1 MQYFKKFDFYG
12 KSVSFFYGSS
22 TYHRTIFGGLLSIFT
37 FSLMSAI
44 TISSLYNFLYQKP
57 VINSNVIFFINK
69 KFAELKGME
78 INGQLTLDIQEEI
91 IKEFININN
100 TYNQLDDF
108 LKYYR
113 IVLHE
118 KYYEEIE
125 KFHVAKIIKLDNSTY
140 QFNVE
145 MHISDVFKEKEFYS
159 LKIISCDELF
169 KKESSVIWPKL
180 ENYGNEEDD
189 MNKLD
194 ENNLNNKFKFDNSP
208 QMCSTEFK
216 KYFDNVK
223 KYKLENIDFI
233 FSFDTPIYTVD
244 RKGDLHKTQHLNKFS
259 FNVKENY
266 LANYDMDINYV
277 VIEDDSNIYYTKKKY
292 DAYFTMKHPV
302 LINEDNSLIN
312 NEYCLNIDLKNEN
325 NDQIIL
331 ITINKYKLLDFLAK
345 LGGIMKIITIMK
357 MTMTFW
363 SSYFYEKTL
372 YKLIVKRKNPYLEQ
386 KRLLLEPNL
395 RNISSKK
402 ILNDYTD
409 KKFDPETSSVKSQAS
424 VNYNYTL
431 NNYNSN
437 IGPFAL
443 PDKSNKKNIND
454 EYCSY
459 FAWIMNKFCKLI
471 YSNKEAR
478 RKKLMITDTLGLSNY
493 LLHLDYIDRQIIL
506 EQKTGEINN
515 KIKEIL
521 SMNNN
526 RNNYDDSK
534 ENLEMNLN
542 SEKMRK
548 MSETENGNENI
559 DLKNKGKPLV
569 DEDD

>member
-44 TISSLYNFLYQKP
+44 TIYSLYNFLYQKP

-78 INGQLTLDIQEEI
+78 INGQLTLDIQEDMLNDY
-91 IKEFININN
+91 INMNN

-125 KFHVAKIIKLDNSTY
+125 KYHVAKIIRVDNSTY

-145 MHISDVFKEKEFYS
+145 MHISDVFKEKEFSS
-159 LKIISCDELF
+159 LKIISCDELL

-180 ENYGNEEDD
+180 ENLESGNDFDEY
-189 MNKLD
+189 D
-194 ENNLNNKFKFDNSP
+194 ENNFEKKFEFDNSP
-208 QMCSTEFK
+208 QMCLTEHS
-216 KYFDNVK
+216 KYFENVK
-223 KYKLENIDFI
+223 KHNLENIDFI

-244 RKGDLHKTQHLNKFS
+244 RKGDLHKTQHLTRMN
-259 FNVKENY
+259 FNVKENLFLSY
-266 LANYDMDINYV
+266 SMDINYV
-277 VIEDDSNIYYTKKKY
+277 VIEDDSNIYYEKKKY

-302 LINEDNSLIN
+302 LIHEDDSLIKN
-312 NEYCLNIDLKNEN
+312 DYSLNIDLKNEN

-331 ITINKYKLLDFLAK
+331 ITIDKYKLLDFLAK

-357 MTMTFW
+357 MTCTFW

-386 KRLLLEPNL
+386 KKLLLEPTFK
-395 RNISSKK
+395 NIASRR
-402 ILNDYTD
+402 IMNNFNE
-409 KKFDPETSSVKSQAS
+409 KKFDPETSSMRSQPS

-431 NNYNSN
+431 NNFNSN

-443 PDKSNKKNIND
+443 PDKNNKNNNIND

-459 FAWIMNKFCKLI
+459 FAWIMNKFCKVI
-471 YSNKEAR
+471 YLNKEAR

-521 SMNNN
+521 SKSNNSDES
-526 RNNYDDSK
+526 RENNDS
-534 ENLEMNLN
+534 LDVNLN
-542 SEKMRK
+542 LDNVGKS
-548 MSETENGNENI
+548 SETETDNFKNIKKEIPLIENEQ
-559 DLKNKGKPLV
+559 
-569 DEDD
+569 

>member
-44 TISSLYNFLYQKP
+44 TSYSLYNFLYQKP
-57 VINSNVIFFINK
+57 IINSNVIFFINK

-78 INGQLTLDIQEEI
+78 INGLLNLDIQEDMMN
-91 IKEFININN
+91 EFSKMNNI

-108 LKYYR
+108 FKYYR

-118 KYYEEIE
+118 KYFEEIE
-125 KFHVAKIIKLDNSTY
+125 KYRVAKISKLDNNTF

-145 MHISDVFKEKEFYS
+145 MHISDVFKEKEFSS
-159 LKIISCDELF
+159 LKIISCDELL
-169 KKESSVIWPKL
+169 KKESNVIWPKL
-180 ENYGNEEDD
+180 ENIDDEENDID
-189 MNKLD
+189 ELD
-194 ENNLNNKFKFDNSP
+194 EDNPEKKFKFDNSP
-208 QMCSTEFK
+208 QKCLTEYN
-216 KYFDNVK
+216 KYFENVK
-223 KYKLENIDFI
+223 KYNLENIDFI

-244 RKGDLHKTQHLNKFS
+244 RKGALHKTQHLTRFN
-259 FNVKENY
+259 FNVKENLY
-266 LANYDMDINYV
+266 LSYSMDINYV
-277 VIEDDSNIYYTKKKY
+277 VIEDDSNIYYSKKKY

-302 LINEDNSLIN
+302 LNKEKESSIEKKD
-312 NEYCLNIDLKNEN
+312 YCLNIDLKNED

-357 MTMTFW
+357 MTCTFW

-386 KRLLLEPNL
+386 KRLLLEPTL

-402 ILNDYTD
+402 IIGPYND
-409 KKFDPETSSVKSQAS
+409 KKFDPETSSVRSQAS
-424 VNYNYTL
+424 VNYNYSL

-443 PDKSNKKNIND
+443 PDKNKKKNIND

-506 EQKTGEINN
+506 EQQTGEINK
-515 KIKEIL
+515 KIKEL
-521 SMNNN
+521 LEKNSN
-526 RNNYDDSK
+526 NNYDDSN
-534 ENLEMNLN
+534 ENEEMNFDSN
-542 SEKMRK
+542 KMRK
-548 MSETENGNENI
+548 MSDAENGKDNFET
-559 DLKNKGKPLV
+559 KNKMNLIEE
-569 DEDD
+569 ED

>member
-44 TISSLYNFLYQKP
+44 TIYSLYNFLYQKP

-78 INGQLTLDIQEEI
+78 INGQLTLDIQEDMLNDY
-91 IKEFININN
+91 INVNN

-118 KYYEEIE
+118 KYFEEIE
-125 KFHVAKIIKLDNSTY
+125 KYHVAKIIRIDNSTF

-145 MHISDVFKEKEFYS
+145 MHISDVFKEKEFSS

-180 ENYGNEEDD
+180 ENLENENDLDEY
-189 MNKLD
+189 D
-194 ENNLNNKFKFDNSP
+194 ENNLEKKFEFDNSP
-208 QMCSTEFK
+208 QMCLTEHS
-216 KYFDNVK
+216 KYFENIK
-223 KYKLENIDFI
+223 KHNLENIDFI

-244 RKGDLHKTQHLNKFS
+244 RKGDLHKTQHLTRLN
-259 FNVKENY
+259 FNVRENLFLSY
-266 LANYDMDINYV
+266 SMDINYV
-277 VIEDDSNIYYTKKKY
+277 VIEDDSNIYYEKKKY

-302 LINEDNSLIN
+302 LIHEDDTLIKN
-312 NEYCLNIDLKNEN
+312 DYSLNIDLKNEN

-331 ITINKYKLLDFLAK
+331 ITIDKYKLLDFLAK

-357 MTMTFW
+357 MTCTFW

-386 KRLLLEPNL
+386 KRLLLEPTL

-402 ILNDYTD
+402 IMNPYND
-409 KKFDPETSSVKSQAS
+409 KKFDLETSSVRSQAS

-431 NNYNSN
+431 NNYNSD

-443 PDKSNKKNIND
+443 PDKMKKKDVND

-459 FAWIMNKFCKLI
+459 FAWVMNKFCKLI

-506 EQKTGEINN
+506 EQQTGEINN
-515 KIKEIL
+515 KIKEL
-521 SMNNN
+521 LARSSN
-526 RNNYDDSK
+526 NNYDDSK
-534 ENLEMNLN
+534 ENMEMNLD
-542 SEKMRK
+542 SDKERK
-548 MSETENGNENI
+548 MSETETNDNF
-559 DLKNKGKPLV
+559 DTKNKMKELV
-569 DEDD
+569 EEDDI

>member
-22 TYHRTIFGGLLSIFT
+22 TYHRTIFGGLLSLFT

-44 TISSLYNFLYQKP
+44 AIFSLYNFLYQKP
-57 VINSNVIFFINK
+57 VINSNVVFFINK

-78 INGQLTLDIQEEI
+78 ITGQLTLDVQEDLIDEY
-91 IKEFININN
+91 ININN
-100 TYNQLDDF
+100 TYTQLEDF

-118 KYYEEIE
+118 KFFEESE
-125 KFHVAKIIKLDNSTY
+125 KYHVAKIIKLDNKTY

-145 MHISDVFKEKEFYS
+145 MHISDVFKEKEFS
-159 LKIISCDELF
+159 FLKVISCDELF

-180 ENYGNEEDD
+180 ENFENEE
-189 MNKLD
+189 NELYEFD
-194 ENNLNNKFKFDNSP
+194 EKKTKFDNSP
-208 QMCSTEFK
+208 QMCSPEYN
-216 KYFDNVK
+216 KYFENVN
-223 KYKLENIDFI
+223 KYNLDNIDFI
-233 FSFDTPIYTVD
+233 FSFDSPIYTVD
-244 RKGDLHKTQHLNKFS
+244 RKGDLHKTEHLTRLN
-259 FNVKENY
+259 FNVKQNFVLSY
-266 LANYDMDINYV
+266 AMDINYV
-277 VIEDDSNIYYTKKKY
+277 VIEDDTNIYYSKKKY

-302 LINEDNSLIN
+302 LTQEQESFTKSDFS
-312 NEYCLNIDLKNEN
+312 LNIDLKNEK
-325 NDQIIL
+325 NDQIYL

-345 LGGIMKIITIMK
+345 VGGIMKIITIMK
-357 MTMTFW
+357 MTCTFW
-363 SSYFYEKTL
+363 TSYFYEKTL

-395 RNISSKK
+395 HNISSKK
-402 ILNDYTD
+402 IINSYND
-409 KKFDPETSSVKSQAS
+409 KKFDPETSSVKSQTS

-443 PDKSNKKNIND
+443 PDRMNKKNLND

-459 FAWIMNKFCKLI
+459 FAWVMNKFCKLI

-506 EQKTGEINN
+506 EQQTGEINN

-521 SMNNN
+521 ARNSN
-526 RNNYDDSK
+526 RNNNNFEESK
-534 ENLEMNLN
+534 ENMEMNY
-542 SEKMRK
+542 EFERERK
-548 MSETENGNENI
+548 ISETEAGNENF
-559 DLKNKGKPLV
+559 DTKGKMKDLV
-569 DEDD
+569 EEDD

>member
-1 MQYFKKFDFYG
+1 MNYFKKFDFYG
-12 KSVSFFYGSS
+12 KNVSFFYGSS
-22 TYHRTIFGGLLSIFT
+22 TIHRTIFGGLLSIFT

-44 TISSLYNFLYQKP
+44 TIYSLYNFLYQKP
-57 VINSNVIFFINK
+57 VINSNVVFFINK

-78 INGQLTLDIQEEI
+78 INGQLTLDIQEDMLNDY
-91 IKEFININN
+91 INVNN

-118 KYYEEIE
+118 KYFEEIE
-125 KFHVAKIIKLDNSTY
+125 KYHVAKIIRIDNSTF

-145 MHISDVFKEKEFYS
+145 MHISDVFKEKEFSS

-180 ENYGNEEDD
+180 ENLENENDLNEY
-189 MNKLD
+189 D
-194 ENNLNNKFKFDNSP
+194 ENNLEKKFEFDNSP
-208 QMCSTEFK
+208 QMCLTEHS
-216 KYFDNVK
+216 KYFENIK
-223 KYKLENIDFI
+223 KHNLENIDFI

-244 RKGDLHKTQHLNKFS
+244 RKGDLHKTQHLTRLN
-259 FNVKENY
+259 FNVRENLFLSY
-266 LANYDMDINYV
+266 SMDINYV
-277 VIEDDSNIYYTKKKY
+277 VIEDDSNIYYEKKKY

-302 LINEDNSLIN
+302 LIHEDDTLIKN
-312 NEYCLNIDLKNEN
+312 DYSLNIDLKNEN

-331 ITINKYKLLDFLAK
+331 ITIDKYKLLDFLAK

-357 MTMTFW
+357 MTCTFW

-386 KRLLLEPNL
+386 KRLLLEPTL

-402 ILNDYTD
+402 IMNPYND
-409 KKFDPETSSVKSQAS
+409 KKFDPETSSVRSQAS

-431 NNYNSN
+431 NNYNSD

-443 PDKSNKKNIND
+443 PDKMKKKDVND

-459 FAWIMNKFCKLI
+459 FAWVMNKFCKLI

-506 EQKTGEINN
+506 EQQTGEINN
-515 KIKEIL
+515 KIKEL
-521 SMNNN
+521 LARSSN
-526 RNNYDDSK
+526 NNYDDSK
-534 ENLEMNLN
+534 ENMEMNLD
-542 SEKMRK
+542 SDKGRK
-548 MSETENGNENI
+548 MSETETNDNF
-559 DLKNKGKPLV
+559 DTKNKMKELV
-569 DEDD
+569 EEDDI

>member
-44 TISSLYNFLYQKP
+44 TIYSLYNFLYQKP

-78 INGQLTLDIQEEI
+78 INGQLTLDIQEDMLNDY
-91 IKEFININN
+91 INVNN

-118 KYYEEIE
+118 KYFEEIE
-125 KFHVAKIIKLDNSTY
+125 KYHVAKIIRIDNSTF

-145 MHISDVFKEKEFYS
+145 MHISDVFKEKDFSS

-169 KKESSVIWPKL
+169 KKESNVIWPKL
-180 ENYGNEEDD
+180 ENLENGND
-189 MNKLD
+189 LD
-194 ENNLNNKFKFDNSP
+194 EYDENDLEKKFEFDNSP
-208 QMCSTEFK
+208 QMCLTEHS
-216 KYFDNVK
+216 KYFENIK
-223 KYKLENIDFI
+223 KHNLENIDFI

-244 RKGDLHKTQHLNKFS
+244 RKGDLHKTQHLTRLN
-259 FNVKENY
+259 FNVRENLFLSY
-266 LANYDMDINYV
+266 SMDINYV
-277 VIEDDSNIYYTKKKY
+277 VIEDDSNIYYEKKKY

-302 LINEDNSLIN
+302 LIHEDDTLIKN
-312 NEYCLNIDLKNEN
+312 DYSLNIDLKNEN

-331 ITINKYKLLDFLAK
+331 ITIDKYKLLDFLAK

-357 MTMTFW
+357 MTCTFW

-386 KRLLLEPNL
+386 KRLLLEPTL

-402 ILNDYTD
+402 IMNPYND
-409 KKFDPETSSVKSQAS
+409 KKFDPETSSVRSQAS

-431 NNYNSN
+431 NNYNSD

-443 PDKSNKKNIND
+443 PDKMKKKDVND

-459 FAWIMNKFCKLI
+459 FAWVMNKFCKLI

-506 EQKTGEINN
+506 EQQTGEINN
-515 KIKEIL
+515 KIKEL
-521 SMNNN
+521 LARSSN
-526 RNNYDDSK
+526 NNYDDSK
-534 ENLEMNLN
+534 ENMEMNLD
-542 SEKMRK
+542 SDKGRK
-548 MSETENGNENI
+548 MSETETNDNF
-559 DLKNKGKPLV
+559 DTKNKMKELV
-569 DEDD
+569 EEDDI